1 MYNAINGVYVKI
13 AILFD
18 ESNAKTVH
26 IIKGIIE
33 RHDCKVFSHPA
44 SAGWRENHESNPLVM
59 FKDITHALFVYT
71 DKPGNEAPFLFYS
84 GFCLGHGIRVL
95 LLRTGCEAILP
106 EHCRYLGTE
115 LDAESFED
123 FFIHEIVR
131 FETEDRKIIARK
143 ALIDRGISCFDESFI
158 SIVMSGDA
166 GNAELFLKAGF
177 SPSITDMRGLPLLSI
192 AVRSQFPEIVSLLIK
207 NGADV
212 NRPSGDRGYS
222 PLMDAVQ
229 KGDAVMCELL
239 LENRADPNLKS
250 KDGQTALV
258 ICTGRGDVRIA
269 ELLVASGADPSIA
282 DNLGLSAGGYA
293 KLFKNEK
300 LMDLFNARPA

>member
-1 MYNAINGVYVKI
+1 MEDNG
-13 AILFD
+13 
-18 ESNAKTVH
+18 
-26 IIKGIIE
+26 
-33 RHDCKVFSHPA
+33 
-44 SAGWRENHESNPLVM
+44 SNPLVM
-59 FKDITHALFVYT
+59 FKDITHTLFLCA
-71 DKPGNEAPFLFYS
+71 DKPGTQAPFLFYS

-95 LLRTGCEAILP
+95 ILKTDCGNVLP
-106 EHCRYLGTE
+106 ENCRYLGTE

-123 FFIHEIVR
+123 FFVNEIVR
-131 FETEDRKIIARK
+131 FETEDRKNIARK
-143 ALIDRGISCFDESFI
+143 TLIDRGISCFDESFI

-166 GNAELFLKAGF
+166 ENTQLFLKAGF

-192 AVRSQFPEIVSLLIK
+192 AVRSQFPEIVSLLLAA
-207 NGADV
+207 GADV
-212 NRPSGDRGYS
+212 NRLSGDRGYS

-229 KGDAVMCELL
+229 KGDGVMCKLL

-258 ICTGRGDVRIA
+258 ICTGRGDVQIA
-269 ELLVASGADPSIA
+269 ELLVSSGADPSIP
-282 DNLGLSAGGYA
+282 DNLGLSASGYA